1 MDIASQTDPFL
12 MVYVRNKAVGGAA
25 AITGTHYLLTHYLLT
40 HSLTI
45 YSLFTHSLT
54 HYLLTHSIAYS
65 VNDFPTYSIA
75 HVFTQ
80 IFTF

>member
-40 HSLTI
+40 HYLLTHSPFTHYLLTI
-45 YSLFTHSLT
+45 YSLTHST
-54 HYLLTHSIAYS
+54 T
-65 VNDFPTYSIA
+65 
-75 HVFTQ
+75 
-80 IFTF
+80 